1 MIKSKSPFYVTT
13 PFVNPLGGAVSGES
27 YTLTILVWNGV
38 KASPPTATASN
49 SYVITKTNPTSS
61 TGSDKINIARL
72 INDFI
77 DFTPVST
84 TATSV
89 INGSNNWWC
98 KTSVFY
104 ENDATVQ
111 QAATKL
117 FSLGYSYGNE
127 GENVETIY
135 ANTLLAGIDSSRP
148 DTEYRADRNSVF
160 TVPILVDEATTT
172 DAIVTSYPD
181 NEINFSSTIAA
192 TTTSGQLVKLIWI
205 ELADTT
211 TDTYITVKRD
221 TQVVATIIIKDEYK
235 YTPVDIVFLNKEGS
249 QETITFF
256 KEKIDRL
263 NVSKESYESD
273 SGQPSAGNHQ
283 FKEYNVQAKSS
294 FSINSGFVHESYNDV
309 FNELML
315 SDRVWIYDGSFTP
328 INIKTSSIEYKTRQ
342 RNRLIN
348 YLVDYEYSYNEV
360 NNIWLLKFT

>member
-127 GENVETIY
+127 GENVESIS
-135 ANTLLAGIDSSRP
+135 NFLASA
-148 DTEYRADRNSVF
+148 TAEYRADRNSVF
-160 TVPILVDEATTT
+160 TVPILVDEAVTT
-172 DAIVTSYPD
+172 AVTIISYPD

-192 TTTSGQLVKLIWI
+192 TTTSGQLVKLLWI

-211 TDTYITVKRD
+211 TDTYITVKKD
-221 TQVVATIIIKDEYK
+221 TVSIATIIIKDEYK

-360 NNIWLLKFT
+360 NNI